1 VPRTALSELYFLPQK
16 KQSEYIGWKN
26 HQSITV
32 CGGGGDWRERGK
44 SACAFLCEPRNPG
57 NLIKPDG
64 ARGRSDHE
72 RAVAGVA
79 ACESNPFDGTV
90 GLAAACR
97 GPAEAGATRIAL
109 QKAFCSRRGTYYC
122 WPAPHRATTRLAC
135 PCPPQVPSLAQW
147 HRRLG
152 SSAPERA
159 QIPVSL
165 FRNTETAAAE
175 TIHKR
180 SHSLALPPS

>member
-1 VPRTALSELYFLPQK
+1 MEKPSVHHRMWWRRRLERARQVGLRLSLRAAE
-16 KQSEYIGWKN
+16 S
-26 HQSITV
+26 HH
-32 CGGGGDWRERGK
+32 
-44 SACAFLCEPRNPG
+44 PG

-165 FRNTETAAAE
+165 
-175 TIHKR
+175 
-180 SHSLALPPS
+180 P